1 MDNFRMQNLDV
12 SQIAPLALDFQKADK
27 SFSST
32 KMKAT
37 QRYIRELLKE
47 RSSEV
52 RTSPKPSTTDQLFS
66 EIKGLL
72 ADF

>member
-1 MDNFRMQNLDV
+1 MQNLNLSKV
-12 SQIAPLALDFQKADK
+12 SPLALDFEKANK

-37 QRYIRELLKE
+37 QRYIRELLTDQKKE
-47 RSSEV
+47 IEMSSA
-52 RTSPKPSTTDQLFS
+52 KPETTDELFS

>member
-1 MDNFRMQNLDV
+1 MQNLNT
-12 SQIAPLALDFQKADK
+12 SQIAPLTLDFQKANK

-37 QRYIRELLKE
+37 QRYIRELLNEGPAEALKH
-47 RSSEV
+47 S
-52 RTSPKPSTTDQLFS
+52 KPSTADQLFS